1 MGGPICFIRLVTLL
15 FITVIL
21 PNGNLLAKS
30 KSLNVQYAQWPWS
43 LAVAGVP
50 AVQEIKYT
58 CTAGFEEQDF
68 DLGCLVSGFSGYF
81 HPSRWRTCSV
91 SGDGGVDV
99 TGAPQPKLLVEGIRG
114 DLIEVANAACRDFSI
129 LIPADGYVSF
139 KWENVGS
146 SLLHPSTATSFL
158 AFSING
164 TPQQLNRTRPAH
176 TSTFLRKGD
185 RISFRLLGD
194 NPVSL
199 IIRDFAFLN
208 NTAVSLAEVV
218 IPNSL
223 ELYLEDFSQLERL
236 AQPELIGQPYVDTDG
251 DLETLDDRIYLLDQ
265 PTALS
270 AHWEDHI
277 TYDEQGTTLI
287 IREWSIYDPCTGNEM
302 QKQQQLRCYPKS
314 INDD

>member
-15 FITVIL
+15 SITVTL
-21 PNGNLLAKS
+21 PNGNLFAKS
-30 KSLNVQYAQWPWS
+30 KSLDVQYDQWPCS
-43 LAVAGVP
+43 LVVAGMP

-99 TGAPQPKLLVEGIRG
+99 TGAPQPKLLVEGTKG
-114 DLIEVANAACRDFSI
+114 NLIEVANADCRDFSM
-129 LIPADGYVSF
+129 LIPVDGYVSF
-139 KWENVGS
+139 KWENIGS

-164 TPQQLNRTRPAH
+164 APQKLNRTRPAH

-185 RISFRLLGD
+185 RISFRLLQD
-194 NPVSL
+194 TPVSI

-208 NTAVSLAEVV
+208 NTSVSVTEVV
-218 IPNSL
+218 IPTPL

-236 AQPELIGQPYVDTDG
+236 TQAELIGQPYVDTDG
-251 DLETLDDRIYLLDQ
+251 DLQTFDDRIYLLDQ
-265 PTALS
+265 PTTLS
-270 AHWEDHI
+270 AHWEDYI
-277 TYDEQGTTLI
+277 TCDEQGATLI
-287 IREWSIYDPCTGNEM
+287 IREWSIYDSCTGNEM
-302 QKQQQLRCYPKS
+302 RKQQQLHCYPKS